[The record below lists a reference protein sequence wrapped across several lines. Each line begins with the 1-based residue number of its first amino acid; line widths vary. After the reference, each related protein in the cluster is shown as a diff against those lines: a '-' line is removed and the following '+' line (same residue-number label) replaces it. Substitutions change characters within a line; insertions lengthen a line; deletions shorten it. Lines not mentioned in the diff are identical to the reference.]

1 MIAAIGQGAQR
12 QFIRFG
18 QQYWIQNEN
27 QAIASLTNAGFRVHC
42 ESLLPQ

>member
-1 MIAAIGQGAQR
+1 MIAAIGVGQQR

-18 QQYWIQNEN
+18 QKFWVQNETR
-27 QAIASLTNAGFRVHC
+27 AIASLKDAGFVARC